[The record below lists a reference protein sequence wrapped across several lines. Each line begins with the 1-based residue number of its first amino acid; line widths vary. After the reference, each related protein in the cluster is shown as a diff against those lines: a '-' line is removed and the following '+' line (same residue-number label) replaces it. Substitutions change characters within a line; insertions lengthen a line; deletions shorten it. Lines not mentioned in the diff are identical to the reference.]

1 MAPDLNWELR
11 LGFLVHDVS
20 RLRRRVVD
28 RALKPLGVT
37 RSQWWV
43 LAFLSRSDGMSQVAL
58 ADELDLGKVALGQLI
73 DRLEKTG
80 FVSRRADDEDR
91 RVKRVFLTR
100 RGQALIAR
108 IRESVTVD
116 GKGNPRKDRR
126 DRSAGDRPR
135 AAQDE
140 GESARHDRRERGERR
155 LRRGL
160 APSQAEPDL
169 AAIEH
174 HDVALHRPR
183 AEAHAAILEQLDAD
197 RVAGIGRRGETDRH
211 RHQPFRPP
219 RREMLERRAAGEP
232 ECVEPVRDRPLE
244 ACLLGR
250 FRGRRGSA

>member
-58 ADELDLGKVALGQLI
+58 ADELDLGKVALGQLV

-108 IRESVTVD
+108 IRENVTVTE
-116 GKGNPRKDRR
+116 K
-126 DRSAGDRPR
+126 
-135 AAQDE
+135 E
-140 GESARHDRRERGERR
+140 
-155 LRRGL
+155 
-160 APSQAEPDL
+160 
-169 AAIEH
+169 
-174 HDVALHRPR
+174 
-183 AEAHAAILEQLDAD
+183 ILEKID
-197 RVAGIGRRGETDRH
+197 ETD
-211 RHQPFRPP
+211 
-219 RREMLERRAAGEP
+219 LRATGRAL
-232 ECVEPVRDRPLE
+232 RKMKDN
-244 ACLLGR
+244 LLGLIDDSDDR
-250 FRGRRGSA
+250 DDSDAA